1 MKKCLLSVS
10 FIFIAL
16 FICTSDVFAYH
27 FHKDALNA
35 VDKGSAVLLCE
46 YYDPDDPEGNDKG
59 EKIYYHFRGAG
70 TNSPLPTGFWD
81 VFYKR
86 GSKYETLE
94 SAIDQSLLT
103 YGDFVHVFISN
114 NRISYN
120 SDGEKFPQ
128 DTETNFTCPA
138 YSFTDFDNL
147 NEICFGDYKTCGANF
162 EKGPFPLQKNGN
174 TIFEVIDKYASDSVY
189 NSISDEEFL
198 NGDVK
203 AIIKNRT
210 LEFTKIKYSFGTT
223 YDMPAFI
230 TSYIN
235 DIHTHVADNNK
246 YDERAAKIKTKADQ
260 DLAEGNIDQE
270 QHDEIVEKTNQSY
283 YDVMGVTSVIG
294 VNPCDDPNCYGLL
307 GVQMTKIVNNIFTF
321 VQFAGPILVVV
332 LTIVDFIKAAAA
344 GTQDEIKKSSQRFM
358 KRVIAAM
365 ALFFVPLICSLFFD
379 LAGITV
385 PENCIG
391 TDFETSNCTGQNN

>member
-16 FICTSDVFAYH
+16 FICTSDVFANSLTYTES
-27 FHKDALNA
+27 A
-35 VDKGSAVLLCE
+35 VNDGKAVLLCE
-46 YYDPDDPEGNDKG
+46 YTDPDDPNGNDRG
-59 EKIYYHFRGAG
+59 EKIFYFFKPVSQNGYQYYSYW
-70 TNSPLPTGFWD
+70 NI
-81 VFYKR
+81 FYKKKQSFTDIYY
-86 GSKYETLE
+86 GSGPQIANQTN
-94 SAIDQSLLT
+94 I
-103 YGDFVHVFISN
+103 H
-114 NRISYN
+114 YN
-120 SDGEKFPQ
+120 SHNERFGNDIEAKFR
-128 DTETNFTCPA
+128 CPS
-138 YSFTDFDNL
+138 YSFTDFDYFD
-147 NEICFGDYKTCGANF
+147 EVCFGDYKTCGAHFKN
-162 EKGPFPLQKNGN
+162 GPFYLQENGN
-174 TIFEVIDKYASDSVY
+174 TIFEVINKYASDSVY

-198 NGDVK
+198 NGDIK
-203 AIIKNRT
+203 AIIINRT
-210 LEFTKIKYSFGTT
+210 MEFTKIKYSFGTT

-235 DIHTHVADNNK
+235 EIHTHVADDNK

-260 DLAEGNIDQE
+260 DLANGNITQE
-270 QHDEIVEKTNQSY
+270 QHDEIVEKASQSY
-283 YDVMGVTSVIG
+283 YDTMGVTSVIG
-294 VNPCDDPNCYGLL
+294 VNPSNDPNCYGLL

-332 LTIVDFIKAAAA
+332 LTIVDFIKAAAT

-391 TDFETSNCTGQNN
+391 LDTTQQP